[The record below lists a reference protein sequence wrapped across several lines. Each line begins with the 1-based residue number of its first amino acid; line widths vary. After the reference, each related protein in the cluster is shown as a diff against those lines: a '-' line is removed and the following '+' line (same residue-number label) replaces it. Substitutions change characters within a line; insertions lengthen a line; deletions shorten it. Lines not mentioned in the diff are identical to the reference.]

1 MLPSPGGPAV
11 PEPGAHSPRPGREPV
26 GRLHH
31 LCAEQSIR
39 LVCDL
44 VPQDTE
50 HREGNQERSRRK
62 KLGCGSNRGGAGSQS
77 RGQATVSRE
86 QVGRKQSEGQWR
98 AWASPSGL
106 SVRTAEMKS
115 HTVGTAEEKQMHGE
129 HVPLGPAC
137 KQPGKPDHT
146 NEWQVVVKLQSVHR
160 ATGTGGLSSGP
171 GANRKIRHRPQLLG
185 LKRQGQLSYSR
196 ARRPRSPP
204 Q

>member
-1 MLPSPGGPAV
+1 M
-11 PEPGAHSPRPGREPV
+11 
-26 GRLHH
+26 
-31 LCAEQSIR
+31 
-39 LVCDL
+39 
-44 VPQDTE
+44 
-50 HREGNQERSRRK
+50 
-62 KLGCGSNRGGAGSQS
+62 
-77 RGQATVSRE
+77 SRE

-137 KQPGKPDHT
+137 KQPGKPDHS